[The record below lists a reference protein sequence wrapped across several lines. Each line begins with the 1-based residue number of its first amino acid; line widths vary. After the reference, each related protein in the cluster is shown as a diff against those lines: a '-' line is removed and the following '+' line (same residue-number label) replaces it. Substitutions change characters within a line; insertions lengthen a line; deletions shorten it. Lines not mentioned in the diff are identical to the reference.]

1 MITSI
6 IITNP
11 KDWAD
16 ESILLPHELIRNAIL
31 KMESV
36 LSTENFGEN
45 LNWKIE
51 YFHKWYDNYF
61 YNFVH
66 HHHQIEEE
74 IYFPFLKTKA
84 IIPDKVVND
93 HTSLIK
99 QLDEIKEIYDIN
111 ILREKVQELKN
122 NMFEHLA
129 EEEQIVPT
137 ILRENFTQN
146 EEKEIVGKII
156 QSLGLS
162 GNKMA
167 LPWIIDSMK
176 LWCSKDKI
184 DDLYNSLPLFI
195 KLFYNCN
202 WIYDYKRN
210 NKGLLQAILNNK
222 PIKKCI
228 C

>member
-1 MITSI
+1 
-6 IITNP
+6 
-11 KDWAD
+11 
-16 ESILLPHELIRNAIL
+16 
-31 KMESV
+31 
-36 LSTENFGEN
+36 
-45 LNWKIE
+45 
-51 YFHKWYDNYF
+51 
-61 YNFVH
+61 
-66 HHHQIEEE
+66 
-74 IYFPFLKTKA
+74 
-84 IIPDKVVND
+84 
-93 HTSLIK
+93 
-99 QLDEIKEIYDIN
+99 
-111 ILREKVQELKN
+111 
-122 NMFEHLA
+122 MFEHLA

-184 DDLYNSLPLFI
+184 DDLYNSLPIFI
-195 KLFYNCN
+195 KLLYNCN

-210 NKGLLQAILNNK
+210 NKGLLQAILDNK

-228 C
+228 S

>member
-1 MITSI
+1 M
-6 IITNP
+6 
-11 KDWAD
+11 
-16 ESILLPHELIRNAIL
+16 
-31 KMESV
+31 
-36 LSTENFGEN
+36 
-45 LNWKIE
+45 E

-61 YNFVH
+61 YNFV
-66 HHHQIEEE
+66 HHQIEEE

-84 IIPDKVVND
+84 IMPDKVVND

-99 QLDEIKEIYDIN
+99 LLDEIN
-111 ILREKVQELKN
+111 EKVQELKN

-162 GNKMA
+162 GNKMT

-176 LWCSKDKI
+176 LWCSQDKI
-184 DDLYNSLPLFI
+184 DDLYNSLPIFI
-195 KLFYNCN
+195 KLLYNCN
-202 WIYDYKRN
+202 WITDYKKN
-210 NKGLLQAILNNK
+210 NIR
-222 PIKKCI
+222 
-228 C
+228 